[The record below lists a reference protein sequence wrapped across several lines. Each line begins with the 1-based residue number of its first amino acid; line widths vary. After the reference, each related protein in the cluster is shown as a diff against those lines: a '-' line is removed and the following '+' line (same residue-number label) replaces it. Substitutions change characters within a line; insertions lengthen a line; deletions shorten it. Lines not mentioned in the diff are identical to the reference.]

1 MSSILTNNSA
11 MVALQTLKSIN
22 SQLGKTQSDIATG
35 KTVANAKDNAAVWAI
50 SKVMET
56 DQSSFKT
63 IQSNLNVADAVTTTA
78 RTGAEKITQD
88 LKDIKALAA
97 TAGNSATASESAKIR
112 KDIELKFEQIA
123 SVINGTQMNGVNLLK
138 GGEANLTVLASLD
151 RGADPTT
158 TANVITVENVDAD
171 ASLELD
177 LATGASTLLT
187 ATSLNATTFD
197 AVTGAATDGVGFFI
211 NSIETA
217 IDDMVTATANLGSS
231 GKQISDQSDFV
242 GKLSDS
248 LKSGIGALVDADMEE
263 ASARLQALQT
273 QQQLGIQALSIANQG
288 PSAVMSLFR

>member
-22 SQLGKTQSDIATG
+22 SQLGKTQADIATG

-97 TAGNSATASESAKIR
+97 TAGNSAIASESAKIR

-138 GGEANLTVLASLD
+138 SGEDNLTVLASLD
-151 RGADPTT
+151 RAAGPTT
-158 TANVITVENVDAD
+158 TSNVITVENVAAD
-171 ASLELD
+171 TSLGLN

-187 ATSLNATTFD
+187 ATSLDATTFD
-197 AVTGAATDGVGFFI
+197 GTGAATDGVGFFI

-217 IDDMVTATANLGSS
+217 IDAMVTATANLGSS